1 MNHASGESAA
11 GAGATAATRSSISII
26 RIFKTPQQ
34 LV

>member
-11 GAGATAATRSSISII
+11 SAGAAAAAKKTMSII
-26 RIFKTPQQ
+26 RIFKTPQE